1 MGFLKK
7 PNRTPTP
14 HTPDSP
20 FRPFPDLR
28 RLSHPS
34 TNFSA
39 IMVSWPALHDLASA
53 LNLLPHPEG
62 GMYAETFRDDEDV
75 PTNAIT
81 TSTPSKVSA
90 SRYSGPSTRS
100 LSTAIYFVVPKGKR
114 SHMHILQSNEM
125 WHFYLGRPLT
135 VVEIAPDGTLKKTT
149 LGQNILNG
157 HTLQHVVPK
166 GSWFGSYPTNDYDGD
181 GGVGDEHDYSLV
193 GCTVAPGF
201 DFSDFELGTREQL
214 LKLFPQHE
222 EELMRLTPPP
232 SE

>member
-1 MGFLKK
+1 MGEGK
-7 PNRTPTP
+7 NTTPTP

-20 FRPFPDLR
+20 FRSFPDLR
-28 RLSHPS
+28 RLIHPS
-34 TNFSA
+34 TNFA
-39 IMVSWPALHDLASA
+39 IMSVVSWPALPALASA

>member
-1 MGFLKK
+1 MGVPRSAPLG
-7 PNRTPTP
+7 
-14 HTPDSP
+14 S
-20 FRPFPDLR
+20 
-28 RLSHPS
+28 SCHPS

-39 IMVSWPALHDLASA
+39 IMVSWPALHALASA

-149 LGQNILNG
+149 LGQNVLNG